1 MNQLLTLLCE
11 SIHAFQ
17 KERGSLCLCLS
28 TQDDFSLNKLLH
40 SFQRSNVLV
49 EEILKFCD
57 SNYEFCKQLNPEQIK
72 SFNKLENIFNGF
84 LTKTPF
90 RDNIESIDDIIDC
103 KINILDVTP
112 LYTHSIIIHLTYVL
126 TELALFNEDD
136 NPSEISALSN
146 FINWKERIGRERALG
161 IVGFAMNEFNSEQ
174 FTRDFNILLSE
185 QKLNKRS
192 FLALASTRQ
201 KRVFDDIFIKNSDI
215 DNVHKKMEANE
226 IPLVNAKNWFKLVTS
241 KMEMMH
247 KIELELIKQFDN
259 SNILA
264 RNTYQSLMEDKE
276 RSLILD
282 FPFFRNLS
290 EVTIHELFK
299 LSNLKTYKKGSLL
312 FLEGEP
318 ASRIYVIISGWVKVF
333 KSTPNGDE
341 TVEQMLSTGNLVIET
356 SIFTND
362 KYHSSAQISNE
373 AKLMSFPA
381 SIYRNLLNK
390 DLALALNSLKY
401 LSQTSRTYLN
411 QLDNNRLKS
420 SKERVGWFLLKQF
433 IEQKNQNTILLPYEK
448 TIIASLLDMK
458 PETFSRSLKSFKTK
472 GLSTEKHQVQIK
484 DIKVLCHYCDTDLA
498 KHCHFKD
505 KHDCKFKN
513 TK

>member
-1 MNQLLTLLCE
+1 MNQLLTLLCQ

-28 TQDDFSLNKLLH
+28 TKDDF
-40 SFQRSNVLV
+40 
-49 EEILKFCD
+49 
-57 SNYEFCKQLNPEQIK
+57 
-72 SFNKLENIFNGF
+72 SFNKLKHCFEKSNHLIDEILNFCKLNDGLCKQLKAEQFKSFKKLGNIFNGF
-84 LTKTPF
+84 LTKASF
-90 RDNIESIDDIIDC
+90 RESLFDLEDVEKC
-103 KINILDVTP
+103 NINILDVTP

-126 TELALFNEDD
+126 IELALFEESN

-161 IVGFAMNEFNSEQ
+161 IVGFALNEFDSEQ
-174 FTRDFNILLSE
+174 FTKDFNILLSE
-185 QKLNKRS
+185 QKLNERS
-192 FLALASTRQ
+192 FLALASIRQ
-201 KRVFDDIFIKNSDI
+201 KKIFDNSFTKSSDI
-215 DNVHKKMEANE
+215 EQVHKQMEAHE
-226 IPLVNAKNWFKLVTS
+226 IPRVNAKNWFNLVTE

-247 KIELELIKQFDN
+247 KIELELIQQFDSTN
-259 SNILA
+259 TLA
-264 RNTYQSLMEDKE
+264 KSTYNTLLEDKE
-276 RSLILD
+276 RSMILD

-290 EVTIHELFK
+290 EETIHELFK

-318 ASRIYVIISGWVKVF
+318 ASRIYVIISGWVKIF

-362 KYHSSAQISNE
+362 KYFSSAQISNE

-401 LSQTSRTYLN
+401 LSQTSRSYLN
-411 QLDNNRLKS
+411 QIDNNRLKS

-433 IEQKNQNTILLPYEK
+433 IEQKNPNTILLPYEK

-472 GLSTEKHQVQIK
+472 GLSSEKHQIQIK
-484 DIKVLCHYCDTDLA
+484 DIKVLCHYCDADLA
-498 KHCHFKD
+498 THCHFKD
-505 KHDCKFKN
+505 KHDCKFKHS
-513 TK
+513 K

>member
-1 MNQLLTLLCE
+1 MNQLLVLLCQ

-28 TQDDFSLNKLLH
+28 TQDDFSLNKLKRC
-40 SFQRSNVLV
+40 FQKSNQILD
-49 EEILKFCD
+49 EILAYKFTNQT
-57 SNYEFCKQLNPEQIK
+57 SFEKYNSEQKQ
-72 SFNKLENIFNGF
+72 SYHKLDNIFNGF
-84 LTKTPF
+84 LTKATF
-90 RDNIESIDDIIDC
+90 RQSLNTIEDIKNC
-103 KINILDVTP
+103 TFNILDVTP

-126 TELALFNEDD
+126 TELALFDD
-136 NPSEISALSN
+136 SNNPSEISALSN
-146 FINWKERIGRERALG
+146 FVNWKERIGRERALG
-161 IVGFAMNEFNSEQ
+161 IVGFAMNEFDSEQ
-174 FTRDFNILLSE
+174 FTKDFNILLSK

-192 FLALASTRQ
+192 FLALASQRQ
-201 KRVFDDIFIKNSDI
+201 KKVFDDKFIKNIEI
-215 DNVHKKMEANE
+215 DSVHKRMEDNE
-226 IPLVNAKNWFKLVTS
+226 IPKVNAKNWFNLVTE

-247 KIELELIKQFDN
+247 AIEIELISQFST
-259 SNILA
+259 SNIQA
-264 RNTYQSLMEDKE
+264 INTYQNLLADKE
-276 RSLILD
+276 RSLVLD

-290 EVTIHELFK
+290 ESTIHELFK

-318 ASRIYVIISGWVKVF
+318 ASRIYVILSGWVKIF
-333 KSTPNGDE
+333 KSSPSGDE

-362 KYHSSAQISNE
+362 KYHSSAQISNQ

-433 IEQKNQNTILLPYEK
+433 IEQKNPNTILLPYEK

-458 PETFSRSLKSFKTK
+458 PETFSRSLKSFKDK

-484 DIKVLCHYCDTDLA
+484 TLKYCVIIVMQI
-498 KHCHFKD
+498 
-505 KHDCKFKN
+505 
-513 TK
+513 